1 MDENTLAQIMLGNVD
16 YSKDDAEISQYQAY
30 QLSTEWGFIKNKMMP
45 AMKRGQ
51 GLGNFAMH
59 TFKFY
64 PSWWT
69 KAGSEFLGI
78 KQPKSR
84 KKKAKTI
91 GNRKI
96 NKELEMSLNLLK

>member
-1 MDENTLAQIMLGNVD
+1 
-16 YSKDDAEISQYQAY
+16 
-30 QLSTEWGFIKNKMMP
+30 MMP